1 MNFIKWKIFCITEN
15 IFVECITF
23 QDFRPNFCPNSCSH
37 IISPDNVNSVE
48 NIHIITPVSKK
59 LLLSYK
65 ENFRIEMIKKNVT
78 GNTNILIPIFSNYP
92 IILKNIKINT
102 CYTSISEDLI
112 NIYKIQKYPI
122 GYTMENIIN
131 ESSNETKI
139 YTFPNYKINVG
150 QTIIISKDGVENDF
164 LGEIIDLD
172 NLNGIIKLDDYI
184 KKSYNSGSPIKTKTD
199 LVRNYHITSNFD
211 CNLGNFSLETNED
224 LFIDFTNYSKYDSK
238 VLKIH
243 IEYYY

>member
-1 MNFIKWKIFCITEN
+1 MNFVKWRIFCITEN
-15 IFVECITF
+15 ILVECITF
-23 QDFRPNFCPNSCSH
+23 QDFIPNFCPNSCSH

-48 NIHIITPVSKK
+48 NIHITTPISKK
-59 LLLSYK
+59 LLLPYK
-65 ENFRIEMIKKNVT
+65 ENFRIEMIKKNVNA
-78 GNTNILIPIFSNYP
+78 NTNILIPIFSNYP
-92 IILKNIKINT
+92 IILKNIKINICST
-102 CYTSISEDLI
+102 GISEDLI

-131 ESSNETKI
+131 ESSSETKI

-150 QTIIISKDGVENDF
+150 QTIIISKDGMENDF
-164 LGEIIDLD
+164 LGEIVDLD
-172 NLNGIIKLDDYI
+172 NINGVIKLDNYI

-199 LVRNYHITSNFD
+199 LVRNYYITSNLD

-224 LFIDFTNYSKYDSK
+224 IFIDYTNYSKYSSK
-238 VLKIH
+238 TLKIH